1 MPFLL
6 PFQTTLCVF
15 IATCGLTITLFS
27 CQNTSSRAA
36 AITCYAARAKVIYSG
51 ALLHHDDNLRTAANS
66 VVLKI
71 IFGIIIVSFILT
83 GVSGYLIGGGK
94 NYAAKVN
101 GQEIGRGQFEN
112 AVASERNRMQ
122 QQLGDQFS
130 ELAANENYMKTMRQ
144 QVLNR
149 LIDESLLDQY
159 ARELGLSISDEQV
172 KQAIFQTQAFQTNG
186 KFDNQRFSGIVAQ
199 MGMTTDQ
206 YAQALRN
213 QLTTQQLIN
222 AIAGTDFMLP
232 GESDQLAALV
242 SQQRVVREA
251 TINVN
256 ALAAKQTASDEE
268 INAFWQ
274 QNQARFMAPEQFRVS
289 YIKMDAASMQESAS
303 DEEIQSWYDQHKDQ
317 FTQPQRNRYSVIQTK
332 TEADAKAVLAELQK
346 GADFATL
353 AKEKSTD
360 IISAR
365 NGGDMGWMEDASTV
379 PELKDAGLKEK
390 GQLSGVIKSSVGFL
404 VARLDD
410 VQPAQVKPLADVR
423 NDIAAK
429 VKQEKALDAYYALQQ
444 KVSDAASND
453 NESLASAAQVA
464 GLKVVETGWFGRD
477 NLPEEL
483 NFKPVADAIFNG
495 GLVGENGAPGSNS
508 DIITVDG
515 DRAFVLR
522 ISEHKAEAV
531 KPLAEVKAQVSDIV
545 KHNKAEQQAKLEADK
560 LLAALKDG
568 KGDEAMK
575 AAGLSF
581 GAPQTLSRTGQDPL
595 SQLAFTLPL
604 PQQGKPVYGV
614 GSNMQGDVVLV
625 ALDEVKAGSMPEEQK
640 KAMVQGITQNNAQIA
655 FEALMSN
662 LRKAAKIKLGDSIDQ
677 QQ

>member
-1 MPFLL
+1 M
-6 PFQTTLCVF
+6 
-15 IATCGLTITLFS
+15 
-27 CQNTSSRAA
+27 
-36 AITCYAARAKVIYSG
+36 
-51 ALLHHDDNLRTAANS
+51 
-66 VVLKI
+66 
-71 IFGIIIVSFILT
+71 
-83 GVSGYLIGGGK
+83 SGYLIGGGK

-464 GLKVVETGWFGRD
+464 GMKVVETGWFGRD

-545 KHNKAEQQAKLEADK
+545 KHNKAEQQAKLDAEKILADLK
-560 LLAALKDG
+560 AGKQDAL
-568 KGDEAMK
+568 K

-581 GAPQTLSRTGQDPL
+581 GEAKTLSRTGQDPI
-595 SQLAFTLPL
+595 SQAAFGLTLPAKD
-604 PQQGKPVYGV
+604 KPSFGTTTD
-614 GSNMQGDVVLV
+614 MQGNVVLL
-625 ALDEVKAGSMPEEQK
+625 ALDEVKAGTLPDAQK

-655 FEALMSN
+655 FEAMMSN
-662 LRKAAKIKLGDSIDQ
+662 LRKEAKIKLGDIITQ

>member
-1 MPFLL
+1 MM
-6 PFQTTLCVF
+6 
-15 IATCGLTITLFS
+15 
-27 CQNTSSRAA
+27 
-36 AITCYAARAKVIYSG
+36 
-51 ALLHHDDNLRTAANS
+51 DNLRTAANS

-112 AVASERNRMQ
+112 AVASERNRM

-464 GLKVVETGWFGRD
+464 GMKVVETGWFGRD

-575 AAGLSF
+575 SAGLSF
-581 GAPQTLSRTGQDPL
+581 GAPTEMEVKMAQLVTELVPTMDMVRMVNSGQDPL